1 MPSTFR
7 QRLSGL
13 LAALPVIIMMTFMNV
28 FITFAV
34 SGVVMI
40 ELAAA
45 GHSRIALGAAI
56 LTAVIVYTWIVFN
69 HKLRNYI
76 KNQESPE

>member
-1 MPSTFR
+1 
-7 QRLSGL
+7 
-13 LAALPVIIMMTFMNV
+13 MTMMNV

-34 SGVVMI
+34 AGIVML
-40 ELAAA
+40 ELVTA

-69 HKLRNYI
+69 HKLRAYI
-76 KNQESPE
+76 KKQETLNE